1 MTRHASPRTPFARRA
16 LAALATAG
24 AALGGGAATAA
35 ADTTVSAGAA
45 PPPPAAAD
53 EGGPRT
59 ALPATLGTVRHVTG
73 PVAGLRPNPLAGT
86 GVDPLANG
94 VATQVADFKPL
105 NSRTLT
111 DPVTQA
117 PSVGGMPVAGRVTG
131 LLGG

>member
-16 LAALATAG
+16 LVALATAG
-24 AALGGGAATAA
+24 AALGAGTATAA
-35 ADTTVSAGAA
+35 AGPAAPAGAA

-53 EGGPRT
+53 DRGAQT
-59 ALPATLGTVRHVTG
+59 ALSATTGTVRHAAG
-73 PVAGLRPNPLAGT
+73 PVAALRPNPLGGT

-94 VATQVADFKPL
+94 VGTQVADFKPL
-105 NSRTLT
+105 STRAVT

-117 PSVGGMPVAGRVTG
+117 PSVGGVPVAGRVAG